1 MIDNNPGVIKMK
13 KIHYR
18 KFLPVVIFAIAI
30 AIIFRTVLF
39 ASYVVDG
46 ESMEPTLFDG
56 NLLMVNK
63 VVYNLE
69 NVDRF
74 DVIVFHA
81 NQQDDYVKRVI
92 GLPGDKIEYKD
103 DKLYINGKYIEEK
116 FLEPYRNVN
125 SNEPFTEDFTLE
137 EITGNAEV
145 PEGKLFVMGDN
156 REDSLDSRSFGFIS
170 QKQLVGKV
178 DVKYWPLTEASLTLG
193 K

>member
-1 MIDNNPGVIKMK
+1 MIDNNSGVIKMK